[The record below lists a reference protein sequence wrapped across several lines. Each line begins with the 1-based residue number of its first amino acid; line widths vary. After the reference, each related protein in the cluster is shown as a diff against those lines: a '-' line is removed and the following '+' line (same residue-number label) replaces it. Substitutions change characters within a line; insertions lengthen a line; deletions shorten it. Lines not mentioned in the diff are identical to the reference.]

1 MKSHGHELP
10 AVLGGPQAVTLDH
23 ASINKWPD
31 IDRED
36 EDAVLQVMRDGNIST
51 HPVIR
56 QLEREYASFTGR
68 SYALAHNNGTSALL
82 AAFKSIGLQPGD
94 EVLVPSATFWA
105 SVLPMLWL
113 GAVPVFCESEPDRM
127 GIDPV

>member
-10 AVLGGPQAVTLDH
+10 AFLGGPQAVTLDH

-56 QLEREYASFTGR
+56 QLEREYASFTG
-68 SYALAHNNGTSALL
+68 
-82 AAFKSIGLQPGD
+82 
-94 EVLVPSATFWA
+94 
-105 SVLPMLWL
+105 
-113 GAVPVFCESEPDRM
+113 
-127 GIDPV
+127 